1 METFESFDFTSKCGE
16 KLTAI
21 KMVPKTPVAAIVLI
35 HGMGEHAAR
44 YAHWAERF
52 KNHGIA
58 WYSFDLPGHGRST
71 GKRGHFRS
79 MPWIMNIIREF
90 ETTVKK
96 EVKAAPMILYG
107 HSMGGNLVLNYLLR
121 NTHQFKLGI
130 VTSPWIRLVHP
141 PSPAMIQLAD
151 LMHLIYPGFTQSS
164 GLKAEDMSS
173 QHEECSLY
181 EKDPLNHKK
190 ISANSFHLIHHGG
203 KFIEKNIHQLSI
215 PVLLTHS
222 DKDPL
227 TLYSATESLQKGNSE
242 LIQFLRFEKGKHELH
257 NDSSR
262 DELFAAEIQF
272 IQSKLHDRVQD
283 KA

>member
-1 METFESFDFTSKCGE
+1 METFENFDFTSKCGE
-16 KLTAI
+16 KLAAV
-21 KMVPKTPVAAIVLI
+21 KMAPKTPVAAIVHI
-35 HGMGEHAAR
+35 HGMGEHAGR

-52 KNHGIA
+52 KKHGIA
-58 WYSFDLPGHGRST
+58 WYSFDLPGHGKST

-79 MPWIMNIIREF
+79 MGWVMSIIQEF
-90 ETTVKK
+90 EKAVKT

-151 LMHLIYPGFTQSS
+151 IMHLIYPGFTQSS
-164 GLKAEDMSS
+164 GLKAEDMST
-173 QHEECSLY
+173 QHEECHLY
-181 EKDPLNHKK
+181 AKDPLNHKK
-190 ISANSFHLIHHGG
+190 ISANSFHIVHHGG
-203 KFIEKNIHQLSI
+203 LFIEKNIHQLSI
-215 PVLLTHS
+215 PLFLTHS
-222 DKDPL
+222 EQDPL
-227 TLYSATESLQKGNSE
+227 TLFAATAKLREQNAGQ
-242 LIQFLRFEKGKHELH
+242 IDFLKFEQGKHELH
-257 NDSSR
+257 NDSTR